1 MKPRVLI
8 LRAAGINCEREL
20 EFAFRQAGAAP
31 RLVPVR
37 RLYEKPSLVRE
48 CEIFAIPGGF
58 TYGDDLGAGCIL
70 AQEVAHFLGG
80 ELAALRAGGG
90 TLLGICNGFQTLLK
104 AGLLPGVEGMQATLT
119 WNLSHRFECRW
130 TRLRVESGLAPLL
143 PEGALLP
150 APAAHAEGRL
160 VFGASG
166 DARALL
172 EQGLVAFRYADAE
185 GKPTPRYPD
194 CPNGSEEGIAGL
206 VSRDRRV
213 VGLMPHP
220 ERNLSAESLPDR
232 GRGAWGRGGE
242 GLLFFRALL
251 DPYRASVAS

>member
-1 MKPRVLI
+1 
-8 LRAAGINCEREL
+8 
-20 EFAFRQAGAAP
+20 
-31 RLVPVR
+31 
-37 RLYEKPSLVRE
+37 KPSLVRE